1 MTSIENEPQQFGGIK
16 STDETNQLNNVI
28 KFKKKITKLNTKQ
41 NHQTHNNI
49 VNINQLTNN
58 KSKDVKRFFNLG
70 VAPKL
75 DVDAEIRKSLSK
87 NKLSKSPHKRNAS
100 VYQTNFKYVQKSQL
114 FLEKILAQNLVTNHK
129 KSSEI

>member
-1 MTSIENEPQQFGGIK
+1 MTSVENEPQQFGGIK
-16 STDETNQLNNVI
+16 RTDEINQLNTVLE
-28 KFKKKITKLNTKQ
+28 FKKKITKLNTKQ

-70 VAPKL
+70 VAPKV

-87 NKLSKSPHKRNAS
+87 NKLSKSPNKRNAS

-114 FLEKILAQNLVTNHK
+114 FLD
-129 KSSEI
+129 